1 MQVRVETR
9 LLIQKHR
16 ELANAASIYPNLT
29 ESQMHQTTL
38 PMHFHK
44 QTKANIRGLHFG
56 TWNEVENS

>member
-56 TWNEVENS
+56 T